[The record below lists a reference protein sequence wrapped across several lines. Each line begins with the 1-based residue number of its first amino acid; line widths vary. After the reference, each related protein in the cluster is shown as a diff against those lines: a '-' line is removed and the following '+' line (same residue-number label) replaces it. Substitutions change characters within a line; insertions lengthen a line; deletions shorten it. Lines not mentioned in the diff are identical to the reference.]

1 MVVFVDVAVAVLVAV
16 LGIAPTVEVLVAV
29 LVAVEVAVLVGV
41 IEAVA
46 FKLCVGVLVAVEVR
60 VDVIFADGIV
70 GTSYVLEQP
79 TTKAT
84 GSSVATI
91 KQPMSFFIFT
101 SLLKKFGWLH
111 CHEIQNSIK
120 SKERAV

>member
-46 FKLCVGVLVAVEVR
+46 FILRVGVLVTVEVF
-60 VDVIFADGIV
+60 VDVEFANGLD
-70 GTSYVLEQP
+70 GTSYVLEHP

-84 GSSVATI
+84 GSNVVMI
-91 KQPMSFFIFT
+91 KQPMSFFIFI
-101 SLLKKFGWLH
+101 SLLKNL
-111 CHEIQNSIK
+111 E
-120 SKERAV
+120 VLPL